1 LIGGQGLL
9 PPAAVSSLVFQ
20 EFPKPQVSADHCLA
34 SLPLYKILPEGALDM
49 RAVVQR
55 VKEAWVRVGTE
66 EVARIDAGLLVLVGV
81 AADDGPGDVSYLAQ
95 KLAHLRVF
103 AGEGRLMH
111 LSLLDLQGQVLVVSQ
126 FTILGDCRKG
136 RRPSFDA
143 AAPPD
148 LAEKLYEDLA
158 AALAGYGLHV
168 ERGRFRQM
176 MDVGLINDGPVTLL
190 LDSKK
195 MF

>member
-1 LIGGQGLL
+1 
-9 PPAAVSSLVFQ
+9 
-20 EFPKPQVSADHCLA
+20 
-34 SLPLYKILPEGALDM
+34 M

-55 VKEAWVRVGTE
+55 VKEAWVRVDGE
-66 EVARIDAGLLVLVGV
+66 EVARIGAGLLILVGV
-81 AADDGPGDVSYLAQ
+81 AADDGPEDVAFLAQ

-103 AGEGRLMH
+103 AGDGRLMH
-111 LSLLDLQGQVLVVSQ
+111 LSLLDLKAEVLLVSQ

-143 AAPPD
+143 RPPRRRRRSSTRTWSR
-148 LAEKLYEDLA
+148 LWPAMA
-158 AALAGYGLHV
+158 CRVAT
-168 ERGRFRQM
+168 GRFRQM

-195 MF
+195 VF

>member
-1 LIGGQGLL
+1 
-9 PPAAVSSLVFQ
+9 
-20 EFPKPQVSADHCLA
+20 
-34 SLPLYKILPEGALDM
+34 M

-55 VKEAWVRVGTE
+55 VKEAWVRVGQE
-66 EVARIDAGLLVLVGV
+66 EVARIGPGLLVLAGV
-81 AADDGPGDVSYLAQ
+81 AADDGPADVTFLTQ

-103 AGEGRLMH
+103 AGDGRLLH
-111 LSLLDLQGQVLVVSQ
+111 LSLLDTGFELLLVSQ

-143 AAPPD
+143 AAPPE

-158 AALAGYGLHV
+158 AALAAQGLKV
-168 ERGRFRQM
+168 ATGRFRQM
-176 MDVGLINDGPVTLL
+176 MEVGLLNDGPVTLL

-195 MF
+195 VF